1 MLVTLVKNVDKNVG
15 NTPKNVDEKLVTT
28 LPENVDGKCS
38 QHFQKMLIEKI
49 LTTVKKTIN
58 KKTKKSKC
66 VVIGGAPRLAA
77 YTKPPKWPLLICL
90 WPKQPDSWSIQNHR
104 HGPCLSATGP
114 NNL

>member
-15 NTPKNVDEKLVTT
+15 NTTKNVDEKLVTT
-28 LPENVDGKCS
+28 LPENVDEKYS

-58 KKTKKSKC
+58 RKTKKVKACGCWGSSPARGLYKTTEM
-66 VVIGGAPRLAA
+66 A
-77 YTKPPKWPLLICL
+77 LLICL
-90 WPKQPDSWSIQNHR
+90 WPKQPGSSSIQNHR

>member
-1 MLVTLVKNVDKNVG
+1 VKNVDKNVG

-58 KKTKKSKC
+58 KKTQKSKR
-66 VVIGGAPRLAA
+66 VVFGRAPLARGLYKTTEMA
-77 YTKPPKWPLLICL
+77 LALLLICL
-90 WPKQPDSWSIQNHR
+90 WPKQPGSWSIQNHR